1 MVPLH
6 VSEVL
11 SKHRRRVLNVAALVA
26 PIALAT
32 VFVPFRASFTN
43 VAAALSM
50 VALIEALA
58 ILGTRFTGALATLSA
73 AVWFDY
79 FLTAPFEHLSIN
91 RRPDIEITLSIVV
104 IGIIVTEFAA
114 RSNHHRRA
122 ADEEARFISILRDM
136 AVMSS
141 RNEQRSLLVEHATHS
156 LTRILE
162 LRACRFD
169 PLVAEPPL
177 ARIQP
182 GGEVLHVGLRWP
194 VEEMGLPGPECEILC
209 LDRGARV
216 GRFVLTPTPGLALS
230 SERLEMAVVLVGL
243 FAPNVRDPSVPRNLP

>member
-1 MVPLH
+1 MVSLPIGQ
-6 VSEVL
+6 VWA
-11 SKHRRRVLNVAALVA
+11 KHRRRVLNVAALVA
-26 PIALAT
+26 PLCLAT
-32 VFVPFRASFTN
+32 VFVPFRATFTN

-58 ILGTRFTGALATLSA
+58 ILGTRVTGALATLSA
-73 AVWFDY
+73 AVWFDF

-91 RRPDIEITLSIVV
+91 RRLDIEITLSIVV
-104 IGIIVTEFAA
+104 IGAIVTEFAA

-122 ADEEARFISILRDM
+122 ADEEAHFISILRDM

-141 RNEQRSLLVEHATHS
+141 RNERRMLLVEHATRS
-156 LTRILE
+156 LTQILE
-162 LRACRFD
+162 LRGCRFD
-169 PLVAEPPL
+169 PLVTEPPL

-182 GGEVLHVGLRWP
+182 GGEVRHVGLRWP
-194 VEEMGLPGPECEILC
+194 VGEMGLPGPQCEILC
-209 LDRGARV
+209 LDRGAQV

-243 FAPNVRDPSVPRNLP
+243 FAPNVRETSEPGSQP